1 MINKIIEEDI
11 NYIIK
16 TNLHWDKFKDKTIL
30 ISGASG
36 LIGSYLLY
44 TFIFLNEYKNLNCKI
59 KCIVRNR
66 DRFNKRFSE
75 FIHKEYIELIVQS
88 VSDEIKI
95 NEKVD
100 YIIHAASQASPK
112 FYKVD
117 PVGTID
123 ANVIGTRNLLELAR
137 QKNVKSFLFFSS
149 SEVYGQ
155 VDEKIKSISESDY
168 GYLDPDAVRSCYAE
182 SKRLGE
188 NMCVAWYKQYN
199 IPCKVVRPFHTYGPG
214 IRFDDGRVFSDFVSN
229 VVNGDDIII
238 KSTGEARRAFCYL
251 ADAIIAFI
259 TVLLNGES
267 GQAYNVGN
275 EEGEISIKN
284 LAYTLRDLFKE
295 KNINVIINESKCSKN
310 YLKSPVKSA
319 LPETSKIRALGWQ
332 PRYGIKEGFY
342 RTILSYFK

>member
-11 NYIIK
+11 KNII
-16 TNLHWDKFKDKTIL
+16 NLDINWNKFKNSVIL
-30 ISGASG
+30 MSGASG

-66 DRFNKRFSE
+66 DKFNERFSD
-75 FIHKEYIELIVQS
+75 FIDKEYIELIVQS
-88 VSDEIKI
+88 VADEIKI
-95 NEKVD
+95 NENVD

-123 ANVIGTRNLLELAR
+123 ANVIGTRNLLELAK
-137 QKNVKSFLFFSS
+137 QNNVKSFLFFSS

-155 VDEKIKSISESDY
+155 VGDNVSSITERDY
-168 GYLDPDAVRSCYAE
+168 GYLDPIEVRSCYAE

-188 NMCVAWYKQYN
+188 NMCISWYNQYN
-199 IPCKVVRPFHTYGPG
+199 IPCKIVRPFHTYGPG

-229 VVNGDDIII
+229 IVKGEDIII
-238 KSTGEARRAFCYL
+238 KSTGTARRTFCYL
-251 ADAIIAFI
+251 ADAVVAFI
-259 TVLLNGES
+259 LVLLNGES

-275 EEGEISIKN
+275 EECEISIKD
-284 LAYTLRDLFKE
+284 LAYTLSNLFSE
-295 KNINVIINESKCSKN
+295 KNINVVINESKCSDN
-310 YLKSPVKSA
+310 YLKSPVKSSK
-319 LPETSKIRALGWQ
+319 PKTSKIRSLGWK
-332 PRYGIKEGFY
+332 PVFGVKEGFY